1 MFYPSGCD
9 KEGRDITMNKKYR
22 EPVVAGTFYPADP
35 DTLRAMLEELFKKTK
50 RIDFKGDI
58 IGIIA
63 PHAGYP
69 YSGEIAAKAYRQLE
83 GKQFDTV
90 ILIGPSHRAAFNAA
104 SVYKEGGWKTPLG
117 MVPINESLSKKLID
131 ADDLLEY
138 YPQGHLQEHSLE
150 VQIPFLQTV
159 LDNFTI
165 VPIIMGNQN
174 PQLCDRLADA
184 LVSVVRNE
192 NILLVASTDLYHGYS
207 YNDCY
212 ASDSLVLKTIGAFD
226 IDGFKDLFTSN
237 ENVGCGAG
245 PVYTVLRA
253 ARTMGAS
260 TSVLIE
266 HTTSGD
272 VTGDKTG
279 YIVGY
284 VSYIITRDGSNPGNE
299 EILSKEEK
307 VFLLDVA
314 RNSLQAA
321 VQGKPVPKIE
331 PLTERLNEPKGVFV
345 TLTMQGMLRG
355 CIGFIQAVKPLIESV
370 SEMAISAALNDPR
383 FPPVSKE
390 EIDELHIE
398 ISVLTPLKK
407 IDDPEIIE
415 IGKHG
420 IYIRKDIFSGLLLP
434 QVATEQ
440 GWNRKIFLEQT
451 CRKAGLPPNAYKEP
465 DTDIFIFQALIFNED
480 DLKH

>member
-1 MFYPSGCD
+1 
-9 KEGRDITMNKKYR
+9 
-22 EPVVAGTFYPADP
+22 
-35 DTLRAMLEELFKKTK
+35 
-50 RIDFKGDI
+50 
-58 IGIIA
+58 
-63 PHAGYP
+63 
-69 YSGEIAAKAYRQLE
+69 
-83 GKQFDTV
+83 
-90 ILIGPSHRAAFNAA
+90 
-104 SVYKEGGWKTPLG
+104 
-117 MVPINESLSKKLID
+117 
-131 ADDLLEY
+131 
-138 YPQGHLQEHSLE
+138 
-150 VQIPFLQTV
+150 
-159 LDNFTI
+159 
-165 VPIIMGNQN
+165 
-174 PQLCDRLADA
+174 
-184 LVSVVRNE
+184 
-192 NILLVASTDLYHGYS
+192 
-207 YNDCY
+207 
-212 ASDSLVLKTIGAFD
+212 
-226 IDGFKDLFTSN
+226 
-237 ENVGCGAG
+237 
-245 PVYTVLRA
+245 
-253 ARTMGAS
+253 MGAS

-355 CIGFIQAVKPLIESV
+355 CIGFIQAVKPLVESV